1 MDQRSNGRMTNTLLV
16 SFDRD
21 PNNIDTA
28 VLIVGI
34 RTADD
39 TVDIIN
45 AFQGKEAEMIFLNLV
60 TQKKNLEDGNDGH
73 N

>member
-1 MDQRSNGRMTNTLLV
+1 MNQRSNGRMTNTILV

-21 PNNIDTA
+21 PKNIDTA

-34 RTADD
+34 RTDED
-39 TVDIIN
+39 RVDIIN

-60 TQKKNLEDGNDGH
+60 TQRKKEEA
-73 N
+73 

>member
-1 MDQRSNGRMTNTLLV
+1 MNQRSNGRMTNTLLV

-21 PNNIDTA
+21 PKNIDTA

-34 RTADD
+34 RTDED
-39 TVDIIN
+39 RVDIIN

-60 TQKKNLEDGNDGH
+60 TQKKKAEA
-73 N
+73 